1 MTGSTLITE
10 ELMFQLPFRQISDLA
25 KKNRVPDWRMI
36 QKEIEILAENNKD
49 DVVNFLANSMLKAIT
64 EEVTLGSVSET
75 TIEEI
80 KNKMGYLNSKFSHL
94 DAYFNGLSHD
104 DQRKLL
110 VSFVEKEISSL
121 TKNKDR
127 FRVLVTSKSD
137 WNLNDGLIYSYYL
150 LYLDTMTVCRIA
162 LKNASQYTLNSRL
175 NVIKTL
181 LFAYKPI
188 LLAYLLGKSFPN
200 KVLVKRIAE
209 LRASVNP
216 IGVYTIDPKVYDIGR
231 VISDISPI

>member
-80 KNKMGYLNSKFSHL
+80 KNKMGYLNTKGSK
-94 DAYFNGLSHD
+94 N
-104 DQRKLL
+104 R
-110 VSFVEKEISSL
+110 
-121 TKNKDR
+121 
-127 FRVLVTSKSD
+127 
-137 WNLNDGLIYSYYL
+137 
-150 LYLDTMTVCRIA
+150 
-162 LKNASQYTLNSRL
+162 
-175 NVIKTL
+175 
-181 LFAYKPI
+181 
-188 LLAYLLGKSFPN
+188 
-200 KVLVKRIAE
+200 
-209 LRASVNP
+209 
-216 IGVYTIDPKVYDIGR
+216 
-231 VISDISPI
+231 